1 MFDKKQCGEC
11 FEACVMKW
19 IETIA
24 AKATKLSGWGG
35 YRDIHEEMK
44 LIATYTAERGQ
55 YHILNATSMAAAT
68 AV

>member
-1 MFDKKQCGEC
+1 
-11 FEACVMKW
+11 MKW